1 MGKAVLHR
9 DEVRIGWTIGRTRER
24 TGPQRCFKYLEPGH
38 IAVNCKSLVDR
49 SIRCGEQGHKA
60 AKCSKEPSCFIC
72 SAEGKK
78 DTRHQAGS
86 RFCSATMMDKT
97 ARHIT
102 VATRETFV
110 RMKALHA
117 SRSIGSTIHAPNT
130 AEKRQSS
137 QEHPLEPHKRATSKI
152 VSPVIPVVGWEVIK
166 KKPRT
171 TRRV

>member
-1 MGKAVLHR
+1 
-9 DEVRIGWTIGRTRER
+9 
-24 TGPQRCFKYLEPGH
+24 LELGQLLQE
-38 IAVNCKSLVDR
+38 IS
-49 SIRCGEQGHKA
+49 
-60 AKCSKEPSCFIC
+60 SK
-72 SAEGKK
+72 
-78 DTRHQAGS
+78 
-86 RFCSATMMDKT
+86 MMDKT